1 MTRGSCF
8 AVVHL
13 ALVLKVCVE
22 KEVWEFFGFSSESIV
37 ADVRGETVGLVS
49 IHLLLDGCSSHRAVT
64 WEVRAFGGW
73 QAERGQRQSDSQN
86 TMRPRAVFGYQIE
99 SWITFIPAEW
109 VTEEVA
115 CFVWLFWMTD
125 YIAVNDLF
133 RNENFVTNYVELF
146 FCPYTKWLNCKSMEK
161 KKQQLPHTKLR
172 WQATKSHNKGHILML
187 RFPSSLMS
195 KYQKSVHPGHS
206 SIITS

>member
-115 CFVWLFWMTD
+115 SFEWQTTLLWMIYFEMRILSQIMFNYFSALTQ
-125 YIAVNDLF
+125 NDWTANLW
-133 RNENFVTNYVELF
+133 
-146 FCPYTKWLNCKSMEK
+146 KKK